1 MKKIAICFSF
11 LLSVSLMASENYKF
25 ETSIVTTNTE
35 KMEYI
40 GDVDPIR
47 SERPDIYVMMPRP
60 KPTKG
65 GYVEG
70 KRIWFVSYK
79 TQLEQVETE
88 HWKKVETLVENLT
101 SGGYKNIE
109 VFTNSNDGFGC
120 AKVTTTYRHELSYL
134 ETNIEKYYQYFT
146 TASCESQITYTN

>member
-1 MKKIAICFSF
+1 MKEIAICFSF
-11 LLSVSLMASENYKF
+11 LLSISLMASENYKF

-40 GDVDPIR
+40 GDVEPIR
-47 SERPDIYVMMPRP
+47 SERPDIYVMVPRP

-70 KRIWFVSYK
+70 KSIWFVSYK

-101 SGGYKNIE
+101 SKGYKNIE
-109 VFTNSNDGFGC
+109 VFTNSKEGFGC
-120 AKVTTTYRHELSYL
+120 AKVTSTFRHEHSYL
-134 ETNIEKYYQYFT
+134 ETNIEKHYQFST